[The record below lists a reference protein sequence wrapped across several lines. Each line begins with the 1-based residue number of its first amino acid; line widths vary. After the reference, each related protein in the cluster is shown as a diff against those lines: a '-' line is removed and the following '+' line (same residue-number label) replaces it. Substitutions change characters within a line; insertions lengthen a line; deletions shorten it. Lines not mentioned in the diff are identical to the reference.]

1 MILCTTE
8 ISKVKY
14 NKHKEL
20 AFRSLKNY
28 LPDVYKETLWR
39 VLFPKYDDFIEYG
52 DFITRRNCVVT
63 TVAPCITVRV
73 KNNINEY
80 FDGEITEKTCTSDKL
95 YKTFKSIRS
104 HGDKE
109 FYKEMRNIV
118 QNIIPKKKQTYF
130 EEKPEENT

>member
-1 MILCTTE
+1 M
-8 ISKVKY
+8 
-14 NKHKEL
+14 
-20 AFRSLKNY
+20 
-28 LPDVYKETLWR
+28 
-39 VLFPKYDDFIEYG
+39 
-52 DFITRRNCVVT
+52 
-63 TVAPCITVRV
+63 APCITVRV

-130 EEKPEENT
+130 EEKLEENT